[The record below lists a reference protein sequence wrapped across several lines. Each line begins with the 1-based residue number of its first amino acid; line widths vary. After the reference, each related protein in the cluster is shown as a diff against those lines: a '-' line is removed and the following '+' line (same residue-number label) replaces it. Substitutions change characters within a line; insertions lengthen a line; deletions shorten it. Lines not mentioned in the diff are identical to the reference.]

1 MPGVLVR
8 PQLLVWAFWSYTIID
23 NVDNISSREIYFGE
37 MKCTSWSLHSRNV
50 VLESVFKLT
59 NVRKAYFHIL
69 IYHIYKQLYIYC
81 YQRELFYMYE

>member
-1 MPGVLVR
+1 MRWNYSKYFVSIDSHYLLRVVDVVPGVLVR

-50 VLESVFKLT
+50 VLESVF
-59 NVRKAYFHIL
+59 
-69 IYHIYKQLYIYC
+69 
-81 YQRELFYMYE
+81 